1 MINVSIIIPTYN
13 SAYTLRKTLKSI
25 FDQTY
30 QKFEVII
37 IDSYSTDNTLN
48 IVNEFNSKKIKVIKI
63 SKNKKLSYARY
74 MGIKK
79 SRGAYIAFCDSDD
92 IWDREK
98 LKTN

>member
-37 IDSYSTDNTLN
+37 IDSYSTNL
-48 IVNEFNSKKIKVIKI
+48 IQKK
-63 SKNKKLSYARY
+63 
-74 MGIKK
+74 
-79 SRGAYIAFCDSDD
+79 
-92 IWDREK
+92 
-98 LKTN
+98 